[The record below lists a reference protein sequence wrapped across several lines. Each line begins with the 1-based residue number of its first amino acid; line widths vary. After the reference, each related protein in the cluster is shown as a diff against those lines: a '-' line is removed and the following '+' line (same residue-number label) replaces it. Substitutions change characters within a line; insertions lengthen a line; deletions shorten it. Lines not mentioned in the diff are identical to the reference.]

1 MFQPDDACNDFENDF
16 KRMIDARIEEYKR
29 RAEAGSK
36 NIFEERLPNKCY
48 MSINKFLGYAGG
60 SEEIEE
66 EWL

>member
-1 MFQPDDACNDFENDF
+1 MSRLDDDFANDF

-29 RAEAGSK
+29 RAESGSK
-36 NIFEERLPNKCY
+36 NIFEDKLPNECY
-48 MSINKFLGYAGG
+48 MSVGKFLGYVND